1 MTLSKDPYKG
11 TRDYF
16 PEDKALQ
23 NYIFNK
29 WREIAQSFGF
39 QEYGSPLLEPLDLY
53 LEKSGTELA
62 SDQAYSFKD
71 KGGREVS
78 IRPEATPSVSRM
90 VSIRRQELPYPAR
103 LFSIANYM
111 RYERPQKGREREFW
125 QLNIDTFGA
134 EGVSSDAE
142 TIMLAEKLLT
152 GLGATKN
159 DFTILISNRK
169 LLNDALKNFVGL
181 AENQIKPISKLIDN
195 KNKISEENFRQGVKE
210 IIPFK
215 ESQEKLFELINT
227 NSLQELKNL
236 IGETKTIS
244 QTEELLNILTELGVQ
259 TAKFDISLVRGLD
272 YYTGMVFEVIDN
284 NPENN
289 RSIFGGGRYDGLVEM
304 FGVEPISAV
313 GFAPGYTTTE
323 LFLKTHNLLP
333 KISSAVDVYVATIDD
348 QFIASHKL
356 AEFLRAKN
364 YKVDVDAS
372 SKKLDKKIK
381 LANKKQAKYLVVVGN
396 KEAETSEFSLKNL
409 ATGEQEDIASFK

>member
-1 MTLSKDPYKG
+1 
-11 TRDYF
+11 
-16 PEDKALQ
+16 
-23 NYIFNK
+23 
-29 WREIAQSFGF
+29 
-39 QEYGSPLLEPLDLY
+39 
-53 LEKSGTELA
+53 
-62 SDQAYSFKD
+62 
-71 KGGREVS
+71 
-78 IRPEATPSVSRM
+78 
-90 VSIRRQELPYPAR
+90 
-103 LFSIANYM
+103 
-111 RYERPQKGREREFW
+111 
-125 QLNIDTFGA
+125 
-134 EGVSSDAE
+134 
-142 TIMLAEKLLT
+142 MLAEKLLT